1 MKLKSIIAATAAV
14 VFAGNVAAQATSG
27 SGLTADTAGAYLGA
41 LPVGIVANPALRN
54 ALQAAQLDAVC
65 VGNDSKTCMP
75 SISTIELTSIMQGT
89 FGQEWGAYGI
99 TAFGTGALANAV
111 VCGTLTGGD
120 QATLVAARH
129 IGMGCNTANPEG
141 LFNTIAGGV
150 FALPQHNVSA
160 CLGAGEGASAGGIGF
175 AGADIQDANFRF
187 LKLDGQS
194 PDLAN
199 FNAGNYAMFGD
210 IHGGSLTGN
219 TTAQPFGDTGAVP
232 AANNPPFHSAG
243 GSTTTSTAC
252 GAGRNFGTGDLVN

>member
-27 SGLTADTAGAYLGA
+27 SNLTADAGGTYLGA
-41 LPVGIVANPALRN
+41 LAVGVVANPALRD

-75 SISTIELTSIMQGT
+75 SISTIEMSSVMQGA
-89 FGQEWGAYGI
+89 FGDEWGGYGI
-99 TAFGTGALANAV
+99 TAFGTGALASTA
-111 VCGTLTGGD
+111 VCGDLAD
-120 QATLVAARH
+120 QSTLVAARH
-129 IGMGCNTANPEG
+129 VGLGCNTANPAAAFNGVAG
-141 LFNTIAGGV
+141 LLGLTQSDRN
-150 FALPQHNVSA
+150 L
-160 CLGAGEGASAGGIGF
+160 CLTQVEGAGAGAIAFASADL
-175 AGADIQDANFRF
+175 ADASYRF

-210 IHGGSLTGN
+210 IHGGSLTGA

-232 AANNPPFHSAG
+232 AASNPPFHSSA
-243 GSTTTSTAC
+243 GSTTVSNSCA
-252 GAGRNFGTGDLVN
+252 AGRTFGAGDLVN